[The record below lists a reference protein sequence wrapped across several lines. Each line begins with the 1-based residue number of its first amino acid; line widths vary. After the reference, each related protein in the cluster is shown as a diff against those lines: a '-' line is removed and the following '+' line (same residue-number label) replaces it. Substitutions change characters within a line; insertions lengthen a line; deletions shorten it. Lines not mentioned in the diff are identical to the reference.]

1 MLQVRAATRQDP
13 PLPPVQE
20 ENQES
25 SWFILRTLKGAAQKV
40 ASAVSDFPNIFH
52 KTVKNLPRIHKKLI
66 YLHVKE
72 AALRIA
78 KTKVPKTIDLS
89 NCRVSDLLD
98 TSDMLRIAG
107 DDGLNSS
114 SSSVAS
120 SPRSTGSQE
129 NNALEDSSNSDS
141 VDKKEDAPFKYD
153 DYKIKNPFLICEEEL
168 NRLDHI
174 LIISIFSGVMRI
186 IMAVVQVFVAIAQC
200 YKRKPIFGV
209 KENHFKHAGLN
220 FMRAIVALVPIFGNL
235 ALVLRDNAQRR
246 CTYNNEITRDSV
258 RRVFDKN
265 NNNLGNHLK
274 KVPHKD
280 TDLTVTGFPG
290 IVSHFVNNVGKLF
303 SSAILAQGA

>member
-1 MLQVRAATRQDP
+1 MFQAQGVTRP
-13 PLPPVQE
+13 THAVQE
-20 ENQES
+20 PVHEQES
-25 SWFILRTLKGAAQKV
+25 SWFIVRTLKGAAQKV
-40 ASAVSDFPNIFH
+40 ASAVSDFPSIFY
-52 KTVKNLPRIHKKLI
+52 KTTSNLPRIHQGIIDLQ
-66 YLHVKE
+66 LNE
-72 AALRIA
+72 AACKIA
-78 KTKVPKTIDLS
+78 TTKVPKTIDLS
-89 NCRVSDLLD
+89 DCRGCDLLD
-98 TSDMLRIAG
+98 KSDMLSIAE
-107 DDGLNSS
+107 DDGLSS
-114 SSSVAS
+114 TSSSVAS
-120 SPRSTGSQE
+120 SPRSIGSQE
-129 NNALEDSSNSDS
+129 NNAAESASNSDS
-141 VDKKEDAPFKYD
+141 VDNKEDTPFEYD

-186 IMAVVQVFVAIAQC
+186 MMAVVQFFVAIAQC
-200 YKRKPIFGV
+200 FKRKPIFGV

-220 FMRAIVALVPIFGNL
+220 FMRALVALIPIFGNL

-265 NNNLGNHLK
+265 HNNLGNHLK

-303 SSAILAQGA
+303 SSAILAQGT